1 MERCLVALF
10 LSVSILNA
18 VIVDQ
23 IAIIVGNGIIKD
35 SDIIEDLRINAFLN
49 HEAVSVTR
57 AARKEAGNRLIDQTL
72 IRKEIESGDYPS
84 GSVADEQT
92 LLSDVKKKYPDDA
105 SYQKALAARGIDE
118 PDVKKRLLWQLSVLR
133 FIDSRFRPAVLVTD
147 QDIDMYIR
155 EHRQQ
160 LRTATPGKSAEEVR
174 SQAEDFLVGER
185 VNQLLEKWLDRR
197 RKATKIVYLEDALK

>member
-84 GSVADEQT
+84 GSVAEEQT

-147 QDIDMYIR
+147 QDIDM
-155 EHRQQ
+155 
-160 LRTATPGKSAEEVR
+160 
-174 SQAEDFLVGER
+174 
-185 VNQLLEKWLDRR
+185 
-197 RKATKIVYLEDALK
+197 